1 MPGHDIVVIG
11 FSAGGVGP
19 LQQLAAGLPPDLP
32 ASVFVAHHF
41 PATRTSALPDILRLA
56 GRLPAVQPADGDD
69 ITPGRIYVTP
79 PGRLLLLGGQRIRIT
94 NGSRRHGP
102 HSTIDPCFR
111 CAARSYGSRVIGVL
125 LSGTLDDGTAGLL
138 AIRRGGGLVVVQDP
152 GETEYPGMVL
162 SALEQLDVDHI
173 ARAGDMGA
181 LIDRLVRLAAPPPPP
196 SGRRGRVATEVK
208 HKPPLTGSTSQ

>member
-1 MPGHDIVVIG
+1 
-11 FSAGGVGP
+11 
-19 LQQLAAGLPPDLP
+19 
-32 ASVFVAHHF
+32 
-41 PATRTSALPDILRLA
+41 
-56 GRLPAVQPADGDD
+56 
-69 ITPGRIYVTP
+69 
-79 PGRLLLLGGQRIRIT
+79 T

-102 HSTIDPCFR
+102 HSTIDPFFR